1 MSLFQVSKGESAV
14 HITDDLSKSAVSSCL
29 DDFQFPI
36 LSLIPAANEVDDNAK
51 IDLNVP
57 AQVTQLPP
65 GLCLFPIASMAS
77 SRSIM
82 SRPSSIIEPHF
93 HLPLPDL
100 ELAISSPRSS
110 EQIKSN
116 PSSLLVGTIR
126 VT

>member
-1 MSLFQVSKGESAV
+1 MALHV
-14 HITDDLSKSAVSSCL
+14 TDDHLSKSKFPSCSGDL
-29 DDFQFPI
+29 QFPVI
-36 LSLIPAANEVDDNAK
+36 SLSTTDNQVDDNTE
-51 IDLNVP
+51 IDLNAP

-65 GLCLFPIASMAS
+65 HLCLFPKAPVS
-77 SRSIM
+77 SSPSIV
-82 SRPSSIIEPHF
+82 SQPSSFIEPNF

-100 ELAISSPRSS
+100 ELAISSSRSS